1 VCTHADVHVHVHVD
15 GFEKYRS
22 TSRALLQQSV
32 IFLLKVIYLNEK

>member
-1 VCTHADVHVHVHVD
+1 VHVHVHVHVD

-32 IFLLKVIYLNEK
+32 IFFIKGYISK